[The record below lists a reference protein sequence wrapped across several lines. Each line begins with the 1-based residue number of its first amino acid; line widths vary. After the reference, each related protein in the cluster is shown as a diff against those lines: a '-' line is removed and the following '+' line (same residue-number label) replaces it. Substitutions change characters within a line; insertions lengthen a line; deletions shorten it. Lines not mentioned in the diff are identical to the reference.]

1 MPQAALSTPT
11 MQQPYRHPQASYSA
25 EYVAAFNDPMLM
37 NYPPSMASPIMSPS
51 TSWTTDMS
59 SNMDKSEIILDRR
72 SISQG
77 MKLVSIAADE
87 YDEGNETVALD
98 IYLTGIDKILMA
110 LPNKTDSKTKTALR
124 EKLLSVEERVG
135 ILNLANQRIQCE
147 ENENNSGSSSSS
159 ISNSLIDSLI
169 IGKISQTIQ
178 SVTQSALRRTSMPAN
193 DVQYDTQPLKYS
205 SSQPSYNL
213 SDYFQKKYPNDSDT
227 VQRFKQFSQA
237 IIQATVTL
245 AILVKQSPIPGLLA
259 FCLSYFMHLLLWVDA
274 CYGIREK
281 AQDFGI
287 ASIKLLIEA
296 DEQYRLHEFISE
308 FIFMIIAATLKAV
321 VAYKETPRYSS
332 RPPPNVRH
340 SSSVKIVEVDDVDT
354 PNNNNHAIGWAWPS
368 RR

>member
-1 MPQAALSTPT
+1 MPQAALSAPT

-25 EYVAAFNDPMLM
+25 EYVTAFNDPMVM
-37 NYPPSMASPIMSPS
+37 NYSPAMASPIMSPS

-59 SNMDKSEIILDRR
+59 SNMDKGEILLDCR

-87 YDEGNETVALD
+87 YDVGNETVALD

-110 LPNKTDSKTKTALR
+110 LPNKTDVKTKNALR

-135 ILNLANQRIQCE
+135 ILTLANQRIQNE
-147 ENENNSGSSSSS
+147 ETENNLGSSSS

-178 SVTQSALRRTSMPAN
+178 SVTQSAIRRTSMPAN
-193 DVQYDTQPLKYS
+193 DTQNDTQPLKHSPPQY
-205 SSQPSYNL
+205 SYNL
-213 SDYFQKKYPNDSDT
+213 NDYFQKKYPNDNDT
-227 VQRFKQFSQA
+227 VQRFKQLSQV

-245 AILVKQSPIPGLLA
+245 AILIKQSPIPGLLT
-259 FCLSYFMHLLLWVDA
+259 FCFSYFMHLLLWVDA

-308 FIFMIIAATLKAV
+308 FIFMVVAATLKAV

-332 RPPPNVRH
+332 RSPPPIHR
-340 SSSVKIVEVDDVDT
+340 SSSVKIVEVEDVDM
-354 PNNNNHAIGWAWPS
+354 PNNNHSIGWVWPS